1 MQTAK
6 IGRGGQINL
15 PKDIREYL
23 ELEPGHY
30 LGFSIEDD
38 KVVLHPL
45 TKTLR
50 DFRGSVSVD
59 GPQDLEAVREKV
71 VTERAAARAQVRD

>member
-6 IGRGGQINL
+6 VGRGGQLNL
-15 PKDIREYL
+15 PKEIKDYL

-30 LGFSIEDD
+30 LGFSIEEG

-50 DFRGSVSVD
+50 DFRGSVEVD
-59 GPQDLEAVREKV
+59 TPQDLEAVREQ
-71 VTERAAARAQVRD
+71 VTQARAEARGRIRD